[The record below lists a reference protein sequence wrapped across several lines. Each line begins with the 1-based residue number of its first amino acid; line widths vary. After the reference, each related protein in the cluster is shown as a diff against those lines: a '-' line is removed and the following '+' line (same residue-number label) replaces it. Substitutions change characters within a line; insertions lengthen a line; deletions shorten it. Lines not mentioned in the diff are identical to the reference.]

1 MAAPHP
7 VDHPADH
14 PGPFVLVDDVEVPT
28 LGEGDH
34 HHLVRVLRVRAGDAM
49 TVGDGRGRWRTAA
62 LAADGGVEP
71 TGEPVVTPAVEPPL
85 AIGFALVKG
94 DKPEL
99 VVQKLTELGIDR
111 IVPFRAERSVV
122 RWDDQ
127 KAASAV
133 GRLRT
138 VARAAAM
145 QSHRP
150 HLPVVEDV
158 ADLAALCGRPQVA
171 MADRSGAPPTLEH
184 RLVLVGPE
192 GGWSPGEAAQPV
204 PRVAVGGHVLRA
216 ETAAIAVGA
225 VLAAVRAGLVQEA

>member
-1 MAAPHP
+1 MGAP
-7 VDHPADH
+7 HPADH
-14 PGPFVLVDDVEVPT
+14 PGPFVLVDDVDVPA
-28 LGEGDH
+28 LADDDH
-34 HHLVRVLRVRAGDAM
+34 HHLVRVLRVRAGEPI

-62 LAADGGVEP
+62 LGADGGVDP
-71 TGEPVVTPAVEPPL
+71 TGGVLTAALADPPL
-85 AIGFALVKG
+85 AVGFALVKG
-94 DKPEL
+94 DKPEV

-122 RWDDQ
+122 RWDDA
-127 KAASAV
+127 KAAKAV
-133 GRLRT
+133 VRLRA

-158 ADLAALCGRPQVA
+158 ADLAELCTRAQVA
-171 MADRSGAPPTLEH
+171 MADRTGGAPTLEH

-192 GGWSPGEAAQPV
+192 GGWAPSEQAQPV

-216 ETAAIAVGA
+216 ETAAITVSA
-225 VLAAVRAGLVQEA
+225 VLAALRAGLVQEA